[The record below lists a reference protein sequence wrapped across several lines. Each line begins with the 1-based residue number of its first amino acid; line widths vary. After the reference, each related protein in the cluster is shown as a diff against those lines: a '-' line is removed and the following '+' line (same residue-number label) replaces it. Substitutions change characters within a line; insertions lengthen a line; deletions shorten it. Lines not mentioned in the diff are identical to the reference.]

1 MALSEKKIEFK
12 SNNIYLNVYKEKCFN
27 AEFSRYKTL
36 VNNVSKKIETTF
48 SGATAVEE
56 EPTFL
61 YILGEKKL
69 LIPKNSIL
77 TINLIKRLEYE
88 AHKLM
93 NIHYLKCKN

>member
-1 MALSEKKIEFK
+1 MSLSEKKIEFK
-12 SNNIYLNVYKEKCFN
+12 SNNIYLNVDQEKCLK

-36 VNNVSKKIETTF
+36 VNNVSRKIETTF
-48 SGATAVEE
+48 TGATPDDE

-61 YILGEKKL
+61 YLLGEKKL
-69 LIPKNSIL
+69 FIPKNSIS